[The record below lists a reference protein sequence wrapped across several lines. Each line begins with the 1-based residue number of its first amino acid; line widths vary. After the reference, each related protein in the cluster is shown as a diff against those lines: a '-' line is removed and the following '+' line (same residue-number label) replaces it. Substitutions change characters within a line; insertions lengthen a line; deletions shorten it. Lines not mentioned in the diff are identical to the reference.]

1 MVYRYLN
8 LHNKWLFETSSDN
21 HLFFIQII
29 KKLLMKNIS

>member
-29 KKLLMKNIS
+29 DW